1 MPTNT
6 RTTYGFDVYRSF
18 TAQVKGKN
26 NRSIPF
32 ILSVLDPRNLRIFN
46 ESSVL
51 DLSNPASLSYAVE
64 HADVPKGKM
73 TRENI
78 RSKVLDEERTVTIYT
93 PPGFE
98 SSGETYPVVM
108 LLDGQWYGGGQ
119 KTHVPTPTILNNLIA
134 EKRIPPVIAILVHAK
149 KRISELGGS
158 AKFTQFLAEELIPIV
173 RQRYRGTSDTGRVV
187 IGGSS
192 LGGLAAVYAALERPD
207 VFGNVL
213 SQSGAF
219 WMPRDVSDPVQQ
231 EFIPPKT
238 WLVDEFIERP
248 RVQVRFWMEV
258 SQLESAAKMLGP
270 NRQLRDVL
278 RAKGYNIAYRE
289 LFYGHDYLHWR
300 DSLAEGLISLLGTTP
315 KNL

>member
-1 MPTNT
+1 VNT
-6 RTTYGFDVYRSF
+6 RTTYGFDVFRSF
-18 TAQVKGKN
+18 NAPSQGKPS
-26 NRSIPF
+26 RTVSF
-32 ILSVLDPRNLRIFN
+32 ILSVTDPGNPRIFN

-51 DLSNPASLSYAVE
+51 DLSNSASQSYAVE
-64 HADVPKGKM
+64 RAEVPNGKI

-78 RSKVLDEERTVTIYT
+78 RSSVLSEERTVTIYT

-98 SSGETYPVVM
+98 SSGEQYPIVM
-108 LLDGQWYGGGQ
+108 LFDGQWYGGGQ
-119 KTHVPTPTILNNLIA
+119 KTHVPTPTIVDTLIA
-134 EKRIPPVIAILVHAK
+134 EKRIPPVIAVLVHAK

-158 AKFTQFLAEELIPIV
+158 VKFTQFLAEELIPIV
-173 RQRYRGTSDTGRVV
+173 RQRYRGMGDPARVV

-192 LGGLAAVYAALERPD
+192 LGGLAAAYAALERPE

-219 WMPRDVSDPVQQ
+219 WMPRDTSNPVQQ

-248 RVQVRFWMEV
+248 PVPVRFWMEV
-258 SQLESAAKMLGP
+258 SQFESAAKMLGP

-278 RAKGYNIAYRE
+278 RAKGYNITYQEVA
-289 LFYGHDYLHWR
+289 YGHDYLHWR
-300 DSLAEGLISLLGTTP
+300 DSLAEGLISLLGTAP
-315 KNL
+315 KNP